1 MAAAAVAPAAAAG
14 LAEVSLARSDYSELM
29 EEKSYFHRKG
39 IPESSRSGGGTSACT
54 ARSRDSVLDGLLSL
68 RDVHV
73 SQQLSQSS
81 TWPSE
86 ANGVWPTLTEFSGL
100 PSEVDLRGRESSLSG
115 AVTPPWPSLHPSDK
129 GAMDEGDDDDDA
141 HAADRLAELDEQ
153 VGRPLQPP
161 MSMVWKPSKRWNKP
175 PRLAYSHR
183 LKSHSWTPSLRH
195 RSSPCSMASATACDA
210 RMHPYTRWNHPGC
223 ASTAHTFLISPSHV
237 VQCEGGH
244 RGTSSLASELYT
256 VTRERPCE
264 RLHRCVAC
272 DERYVENRREGC

>member
-141 HAADRLAELDEQ
+141 HATDRLAELDEQ
-153 VGRPLQPP
+153 VWPSAAASDVDGLETVEALEQAAKTRVLTPFEVAQLDAVFETSIKPLLDGVSHCMRCKDASVYALESPRLCFHCTHFPHFPISRCAVRGRPSRYL
-161 MSMVWKPSKRWNKP
+161 
-175 PRLAYSHR
+175 L
-183 LKSHSWTPSLRH
+183 
-195 RSSPCSMASATACDA
+195 
-210 RMHPYTRWNHPGC
+210 
-223 ASTAHTFLISPSHV
+223 
-237 VQCEGGH
+237 
-244 RGTSSLASELYT
+244 
-256 VTRERPCE
+256 TRE
-264 RLHRCVAC
+264 
-272 DERYVENRREGC
+272 